1 MRVGFVAA
9 LLMLSMM
16 GFMLDNITIGAT
28 PDACRVQN
36 LETTTDIVYTPT
48 GNTAMSEACADLTR
62 FQEFT
67 NNLEAVT
74 SGNIFQALWRS
85 ALMVGDI
92 GGMMAD
98 VVTWNYD
105 FFDISFFWVIRLF
118 LILGTTGMMLWA
130 FLGFLTGLRGGL
142 R

>member
-1 MRVGFVAA
+1 M
-9 LLMLSMM
+9 
-16 GFMLDNITIGAT
+16 
-28 PDACRVQN
+28 
-36 LETTTDIVYTPT
+36 
-48 GNTAMSEACADLTR
+48 
-62 FQEFT
+62 
-67 NNLEAVT
+67 
-74 SGNIFQALWRS
+74 
-85 ALMVGDI
+85 MVGDI